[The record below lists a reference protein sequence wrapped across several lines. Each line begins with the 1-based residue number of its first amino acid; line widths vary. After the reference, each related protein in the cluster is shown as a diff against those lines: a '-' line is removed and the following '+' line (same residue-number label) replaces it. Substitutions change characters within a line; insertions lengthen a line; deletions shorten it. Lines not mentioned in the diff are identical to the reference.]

1 MKNVFHNTIAVQ
13 HGTRSDQYCLYW
25 QNEDG
30 NDSEYICVVYGFDN
44 AMRVANGIAYKQAE
58 FVKAPVPQFSSWI
71 AQQEGL

>member
-44 AMRVANGIAYKQAE
+44 AMRVANGIAHEQAE
-58 FVKAPVPQFSSWI
+58 FVKAPAPHFASWI